1 MARFHF
7 DIGYHSNS
15 DAGRLTGAVIFS
27 VILWFAGS
35 IAHAEEA
42 EATISGS
49 ATFGA
54 WELYCGDDAANSLRR
69 CHIAQGDILVV
80 GIRGLDGT
88 EVAAVQVS
96 GDPPM
101 LGKSVTYQVDAEPAL
116 SWLPDGDNEGE
127 SAVIIQQMLHGQQI
141 EARYLSFEGDPLE
154 FKLDQAGRTA
164 HATLAGFAAAHAE
177 MQKRLAAYQGD

>member
-1 MARFHF
+1 MASFHI
-7 DIGYHSNS
+7 DIGS
-15 DAGRLTGAVIFS
+15 DRDLGAGRLTGAMILS
-27 VILWFAGS
+27 VILCFAGS

-42 EATISGS
+42 EATTSDS

-80 GIRGLDGT
+80 GIRSLNGT
-88 EVAAVQVS
+88 EVAAVEVS

-101 LGKSVTYQVDAEPAL
+101 LGKPVTYQVDAEPAL

-127 SAVIIQQMLHGQQI
+127 SATIIEQMLHGQQI
-141 EARYLSFEGDPLE
+141 EARYLSFEGNPLD
-154 FKLDQAGRTA
+154 FNPDQAGRTA
-164 HATLAGFAAAHAE
+164 HATLAGFAQAHAE
-177 MQKRLAAYQGD
+177 MLKRLAAYRGG